1 MLWVF
6 MVLYTLGCIVFGPV
20 FGQAESSRRG
30 LAEAMLAT
38 AVWPLIVVVGALSEL
53 SHLRR

>member
-1 MLWVF
+1 MLWMF

-20 FGQAESSRRG
+20 FGQVESSRRG

-38 AVWPLIVVVGALSEL
+38 AVWPLIVVFGLLSEL
-53 SHLRR
+53 QRLRR